1 MFVSLVNKEFQYLF
15 VIVCPAKRAVVRGDK
30 MSGKAQQ
37 SGKRRVF
44 NLLRAE
50 GVISRAALSQRCNLT
65 RPAVSA
71 IVEELVREGFV
82 LEAGRG
88 DSTGGKPPILLRIA
102 PGTRCAIGIDLG
114 DDYLIRGVLCDC
126 ACNVLGAAQLEYSND
141 FENILDVTSELV
153 KMLRAQAPEKSI
165 EGVGV
170 AVSGVVDSENNKVTG
185 ASTLDIADRDLAE
198 LLEKRCGLPV
208 TLERRPNAA
217 ALAEALFGA
226 GKNYDSIV
234 YLTSGRGVG
243 AGIFFGGEIFR
254 GRYGTAGEIGLL
266 RLPGGG
272 RVEEIARPS
281 ALAAEFSRR
290 KGIRSSFADF
300 LTAYQ
305 QSDPDAAELADAN
318 AGHLAFAA
326 ETAANLFD
334 PEAIILGGRA
344 LEFGPLWFS
353 RFKEMVE
360 NNSAARAAGGR
371 IVVERSFFG
380 SSGVAVGGAQV
391 VLERLIQ

>member
-1 MFVSLVNKEFQYLF
+1 M
-15 VIVCPAKRAVVRGDK
+15 A
-30 MSGKAQQ
+30 GKTQQ

-44 NLLRAE
+44 NLLRSE
-50 GVISRAALSQRCNLT
+50 GVISRAALSQRCGLT

-71 IVEELVREGFV
+71 IVEELVRDGLV

-102 PGTRCAIGIDLG
+102 PGGRCAIGIDLG

-126 ACNVLGAAQLEYSND
+126 ACNVLSSAKLEYTND
-141 FENILDVTSELV
+141 FETILTVTSKLV
-153 KMLRAQAPEKSI
+153 SLLAAEAPEKSLV
-165 EGVGV
+165 GVGV
-170 AVSGVVDSENNKVTG
+170 AVSGVVDSANNEVTG
-185 ASTLDIADRDLAE
+185 ATTLDIAGSAFAE
-198 LLEKRCGLPV
+198 QLEKRCGLPV

-226 GKNYDSIV
+226 GKNYESIV

-243 AGIFFGGEIFR
+243 AGIFLNGEIYR

-272 RVEEIARPS
+272 RVEENARPS
-281 ALAAEFSRR
+281 ALTAEFSRR
-290 KGIRSSFADF
+290 KGRSSAFSEF
-300 LTAYQ
+300 LAAYQ
-305 QSDPDAAELADAN
+305 QQDPDAVELANAN
-318 AGHLAFAA
+318 AEQLAFAA

-344 LEFGPLWFS
+344 LEFGSSWFQ
-353 RFKEMVE
+353 RFKEMIE
-360 NNSAARAAGGR
+360 SNSAARAAGGK
-371 IVVERSFFG
+371 IAVERSFFG

-391 VLERLIQ
+391 VLERIIK

>member
-1 MFVSLVNKEFQYLF
+1 M
-15 VIVCPAKRAVVRGDK
+15 
-30 MSGKAQQ
+30 
-37 SGKRRVF
+37 F

-50 GVISRAALSQRCNLT
+50 GVISRAALSQRCGLT

-71 IVEELVREGFV
+71 IVEELVRDGFV

-102 PGTRCAIGIDLG
+102 PGGRCAIGIDLG
-114 DDYLIRGVLCDC
+114 DDYLIRGVVCDC
-126 ACNVLGAAQLEYSND
+126 ACNVLSSAKLEYADD
-141 FENILDVTSELV
+141 FENILEVTSQLV
-153 KMLRAQAPEKSI
+153 TLLAAEAPASTLA
-165 EGVGV
+165 GVGV
-170 AVSGVVDSENNKVTG
+170 AVSGVVDSLNNEVTG
-185 ASTLDIADRDLAE
+185 AATLDIRGRGFAAK
-198 LLEKRCGLPV
+198 LEKRCGLPV

-226 GKNYDSIV
+226 GKNYSSIV

-243 AGIFFGGEIFR
+243 AGIYLDGGIYR
-254 GRYGTAGEIGLL
+254 GHHGTAGEIGLL

-272 RVEEIARPS
+272 RVEENARPS

-290 KGIRSSFADF
+290 KGVESSFSDF
-300 LTAYQ
+300 LSAYQ
-305 QSDPDAAELADAN
+305 QNDDDAVELARAN
-318 AGHLAFAA
+318 AEQLAFAA

-344 LEFGPLWFS
+344 LEFGSSWFQC
-353 RFKEMVE
+353 FKEMIE
-360 NNSAARAAGGR
+360 NNSAARAAGGK
-371 IVVERSFFG
+371 IAVERSFFG

-391 VLERLIQ
+391 VLERLIK

>member
-1 MFVSLVNKEFQYLF
+1 
-15 VIVCPAKRAVVRGDK
+15 

-50 GVISRAALSQRCNLT
+50 GVISRAALSQRCSLT

-71 IVEELVREGFV
+71 IVEELVRDGFV

-102 PGTRCAIGIDLG
+102 PGGRCAIGIDLG

-126 ACNVLGAAQLEYSND
+126 ACNVLSSAQLEYSND
-141 FENILDVTSELV
+141 FSNILDVTGELV
-153 KMLRAQAPEKSI
+153 DLLGAQAPENSLV
-165 EGVGV
+165 GVGV
-170 AVSGVVDSENNKVTG
+170 AVSGVVDTAENKVTG
-185 ASTLDIADRDLAE
+185 AATLDIAEHDLAAE
-198 LLEKRCGLPV
+198 LEKRCGLPV

-226 GKNYDSIV
+226 GKNYESIV

-243 AGIFFGGEIFR
+243 AGIFIDGEIFR

-272 RVEEIARPS
+272 RVEENARPS

-290 KGIRSSFADF
+290 KGCQSSFAGF
-300 LTAYQ
+300 LTAYRQ
-305 QSDPDAAELADAN
+305 GDPDAAELANAN
-318 AGHLAFAA
+318 AEQLAFAA

-344 LEFGPLWFS
+344 LEFGTLWFN

-360 NNSAARAAGGR
+360 NNSAARAAGGK

-391 VLERLIQ
+391 VLDRLIK

>member
-1 MFVSLVNKEFQYLF
+1 
-15 VIVCPAKRAVVRGDK
+15 
-30 MSGKAQQ
+30 MSGKLQQ

-50 GVISRAALSQRCNLT
+50 GVISRAALSQRCGLT

-71 IVEELVREGFV
+71 IVEELVREGLI

-88 DSTGGKPPILLRIA
+88 DSTGGKPPILLRIT
-102 PGTRCAIGIDLG
+102 PGGRCAIGIDLG

-126 ACNVLGAAQLEYSND
+126 ACNVLSSAQLEYSND
-141 FENILDVTSELV
+141 FETILDVTSRLV
-153 KMLRAQAPEKSI
+153 TVLAAEAPPKSLV
-165 EGVGV
+165 GVGA
-170 AVSGVVDSENNKVTG
+170 AVSGVVDSVNNEVTG
-185 ASTLDIADRDLAE
+185 ATTLDIAGAGLAFA
-198 LLEKRCGLPV
+198 LEKRCSLPV

-226 GKNYDSIV
+226 GKNYESIV

-243 AGIFFGGEIFR
+243 AGIFLDGEIFR

-290 KGIRSSFADF
+290 KGAKISFSEF

-305 QSDPDAAELADAN
+305 KGDTDAADLAN
-318 AGHLAFAA
+318 ANAEQLAFAA
-326 ETAANLFD
+326 ETAVNLFD

-344 LEFGPLWFS
+344 LEFGSSWFEH
-353 RFKEMVE
+353 FKELVE
-360 NNSAARAAGGR
+360 NNSAARAAGGK
-371 IVVERSFFG
+371 IAVERSFFG

-391 VLERLIQ
+391 VLDRIIK